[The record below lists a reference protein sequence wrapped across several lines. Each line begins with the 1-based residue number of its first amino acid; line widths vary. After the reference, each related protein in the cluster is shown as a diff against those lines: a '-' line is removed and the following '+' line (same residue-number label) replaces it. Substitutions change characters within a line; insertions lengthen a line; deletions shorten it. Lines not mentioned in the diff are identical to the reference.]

1 MRQRLLLNIRRR
13 VVVFLLENQKWNI
26 YIKYLNMLKVI
37 RRIFK
42 KSCHKELTLSSCES
56 IIMSIYKSVDALNL
70 QNACLIRSA
79 LGMLYLVG
87 YKNNLALNIGVKLNP
102 FVSHAWLSLNDE
114 PIFESQEIQSY
125 KILLKVKK

>member
-1 MRQRLLLNIRRR
+1 MKQRMLLNIRRR
-13 VVVFLLENQKWNI
+13 IVVFLLENQMWNI
-26 YIKYLNMLKVI
+26 YVNYLNILKAI
-37 RRIFK
+37 RKIFK
-42 KSCHKELTLSSCES
+42 KAHNKELTLSSCENT
-56 IIMSIYKSVDALNL
+56 IRGIYKSVDALNL

-87 YKNNLALNIGVKLNP
+87 YNNNFALNIGVKLNP

-114 PIFESQEIQSY
+114 PILESKEIQSY